1 MPPTASPSTGTRSRP
16 PRRAAAVGAL
26 AFACGLAASL
36 ARPEAAAS
44 AASAAVEVLDV
55 AGRPVADAAVWLEP
69 LDGRVP
75 AAPPRPA
82 TIVQSDKRFL
92 PGMTV
97 VQAGA
102 SVSFPNEDTVRHHVY
117 SFSPAK
123 PFELK
128 LYIGTPAAPVVFDK
142 PGTVVL
148 GCNIHDQMVGWI
160 LVVDT
165 PYYAR
170 TPTAPGWAQIGN
182 VPPGTYTLRTWHTR
196 LPVGAPAQGQALTVP
211 ATGDAVASVRLVG
224 LQP

>member
-16 PRRAAAVGAL
+16 PRRAAVVGAL

-148 GCNIHDQMVGWI
+148 GCNIHDRMVGWVQ
-160 LVVDT
+160 VVDT
-165 PYYAR
+165 PWFGHSDASGR
-170 TPTAPGWAQIGN
+170 VRIGPL
-182 VPPGTYTLRTWHTR
+182 PPGEYRVRAFH
-196 LPVGAPAQGQALTVP
+196 PAQREPLAARHARIAADGERVALRIALKP
-211 ATGDAVASVRLVG
+211 EAAR
-224 LQP
+224 P